1 MLDTQ
6 SIRADWTLEHEWEMV
21 NESRTILA
29 LCDEVERLRWLLSQ
43 YYMAHD
49 TREE

>member
-1 MLDTQ
+1 MLDINT
-6 SIRADWTLEHEWEMV
+6 IRADWTPKHEWEMV

-43 YYMAHD
+43 YYTTHD
-49 TREE
+49 AREE